1 MATTYTQEF
10 YKKIRFSKKT
20 PSPCLK
26 RGDWFIYTAYMF
38 TRILFVTLIF
48 LCCGIQT
55 ASAGVITSLDSN
67 IDQESIVCCDEM
79 STTDDYEAPVLL
91 SAQEELGMS
100 ALTSQSSTSSQT
112 AISSVEHELV
122 FYPVLTG
129 SRLRF
134 ANASLPSSPE
144 LDGLLKP
151 S

>member
-1 MATTYTQEF
+1 M
-10 YKKIRFSKKT
+10 
-20 PSPCLK
+20 
-26 RGDWFIYTAYMF
+26 
-38 TRILFVTLIF
+38 
-48 LCCGIQT
+48 
-55 ASAGVITSLDSN
+55 
-67 IDQESIVCCDEM
+67 CCDEM